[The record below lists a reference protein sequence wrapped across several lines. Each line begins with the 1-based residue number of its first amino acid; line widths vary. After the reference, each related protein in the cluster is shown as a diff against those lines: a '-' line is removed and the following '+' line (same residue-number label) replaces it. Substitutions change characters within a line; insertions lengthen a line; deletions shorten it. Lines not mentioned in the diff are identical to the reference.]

1 MLYFHLVKKK
11 RVFKLKTFSRWAR
24 KILTEDQLCA
34 AAQEILAGQY
44 EANLGAG
51 VCKKRIALSGQGKR
65 SSTRT
70 LVAKNSPHGIFFM
83 AGRSKNDP
91 GNDFSESAVVQV
103 HLIAKDLQAAT
114 SKQIQE
120 AIQDGYIEEICHG

>member
-1 MLYFHLVKKK
+1 MKKK
-11 RVFKLKTFSRWAR
+11 RVFKLKTFSRWA
-24 KILTEDQLCA
+24 KKVLTEDQLCT

-44 EANLGAG
+44 EADLGAG
-51 VCKKRIALSGQGKR
+51 VCKKRIAVSGQGKR
-65 SSTRT
+65 GSTRT

-91 GNDFSESAVVQV
+91 GNDFSNAAVARVQ
-103 HLIAKDLQAAT
+103 LIAKDLHAAT

-120 AIQDGYIEEICHG
+120 AMQDGYIEEICHG

>member
-1 MLYFHLVKKK
+1 MKKK
-11 RVFKLKTFSRWAR
+11 RVFKLKTFSRWA
-24 KILTEDQLCA
+24 KKVLTEDQLCT

-44 EANLGAG
+44 EADLGAG
-51 VCKKRIALSGQGKR
+51 VCKKRIAVSGQGKR
-65 SSTRT
+65 GSTRT

-91 GNDFSESAVVQV
+91 GNDFSNAAVARVR
-103 HLIAKDLQAAT
+103 LIAKDLHAAT

-120 AIQDGYIEEICHG
+120 AMQDGYIEEICHG